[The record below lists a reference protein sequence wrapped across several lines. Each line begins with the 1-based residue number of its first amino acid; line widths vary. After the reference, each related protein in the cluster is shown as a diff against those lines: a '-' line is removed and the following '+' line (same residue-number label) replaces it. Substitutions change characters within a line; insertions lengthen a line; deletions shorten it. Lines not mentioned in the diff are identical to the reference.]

1 MRIALHLLAQID
13 QTIIA
18 RVEFRIVNLVRVS
31 QEDKLRT
38 FGRTSNNILDV
49 ARFHIL
55 RLINNKHSMSNCATT
70 QETNRLNFD
79 VSSLEEFHCLLLQL
93 SICEIR
99 KFRSE
104 NLLQI
109 INNTAKI
116 RAHLIVDFT
125 RQKAKFLIANSNSRS
140 SNNNLLIRHSV
151 FVSLLFKGT
160 QSHRQRAVSFA
171 STGNTLHNYQRCNIR
186 RC

>member
-70 QETNRLNFD
+70 QETNRLNLNISPFKKFL
-79 VSSLEEFHCLLLQL
+79 SLLLQL
-93 SICEIR
+93 SIGKIR
-99 KFRSE
+99 ELRTK

-109 INNTAKI
+109 VQDTSKI
-116 RAHLIVDFT
+116 RTDLVVNFT
-125 RQKAKFLIANSNSRS
+125 RQEANFLIANSNSRS

>member
-70 QETNRLNFD
+70 QETNRLNLN
-79 VSSLEEFHCLLLQL
+79 VSSFKEFLSLLLQL
-93 SICEIR
+93 SIGKIR
-99 KFRSE
+99 ELRTK

-109 INNTAKI
+109 VQDTSKI
-116 RAHLIVDFT
+116 RTDLVVNFT
-125 RQKAKFLIANSNSRS
+125 RQEANFLIANSNSRS
-140 SNNNLLIRHSV
+140 SNNNLLIT
-151 FVSLLFKGT
+151 LFL
-160 QSHRQRAVSFA
+160 SPFFSRELRAIA
-171 STGNTLHNYQRCNIR
+171 KEQ
-186 RC
+186 